1 MKQTQPISPA
11 SKKQNIVLSALLF
24 LVAIFFLSLP
34 IHTYLTQGYSALG
47 GSGWI
52 FVFLGLSSASV
63 AIHLYTLKK
72 EMTVEAIEEKKQK
85 EDKELETLNKWYIR
99 YPSSILLIA
108 IALISYVSYTKG
120 IIMHGKAILLFNPI
134 TGTLAAII
142 AIINTR
148 ELTIAAIAIAIL
160 YYTYLGIAA
169 LPVSVAIIIGS
180 IIIAYAVNK

>member
-1 MKQTQPISPA
+1 
-11 SKKQNIVLSALLF
+11 
-24 LVAIFFLSLP
+24 
-34 IHTYLTQGYSALG
+34 
-47 GSGWI
+47 
-52 FVFLGLSSASV
+52 
-63 AIHLYTLKK
+63 
-72 EMTVEAIEEKKQK
+72 MTFEAIEEKKQK